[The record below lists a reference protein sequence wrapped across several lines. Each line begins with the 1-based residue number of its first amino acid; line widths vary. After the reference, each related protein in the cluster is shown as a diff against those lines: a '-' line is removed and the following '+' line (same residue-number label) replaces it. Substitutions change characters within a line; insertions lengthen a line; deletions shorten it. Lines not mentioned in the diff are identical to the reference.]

1 VQFADLARSRGA
13 YVIGITNR
21 AKSPLTAKCA
31 VVFVASWP
39 ETPHTGG
46 AFPSKISQLLIV
58 DALIDAILGQ
68 APELR
73 AAIDD
78 TAQSVTTRSF

>member
-1 VQFADLARSRGA
+1 VQFADLARTRGA

-21 AKSPLTAKCA
+21 AKSPLTAKCD
-31 VVFVASWP
+31 VVFIASWP

-58 DALIDAILGQ
+58 DALVDSLLAL
-68 APELR
+68 APERR

-78 TAQSVTTRSF
+78 TAQSVTARSY